1 MAAEGLTP
9 VLSHFG
15 ISVFDIE
22 RMKDF
27 YTNVFGFK
35 VNDEGPGVT
44 FNFRLVFLSSRPD
57 VHHELVLAEN
67 RPADCTFSTVMQLS
81 FKVQNLEQLRAVRA
95 KALKNGAQKMRG
107 LNHGNALSIYFADPE
122 DNTIEVYLDTPWY
135 VPQPHG
141 DPLDLDL
148 PDDEIWKQTEAAV
161 RADPGFM
168 LETERQQRFRDGTIS

>member
-1 MAAEGLTP
+1 MADGIAP

-15 ISVFDIE
+15 ISVFDIDV
-22 RMKDF
+22 MKSF
-27 YTNVFGFK
+27 YTKVFGFQ

-57 VHHELVLAEN
+57 QHHELVLAEN
-67 RPADCTFSTVMQLS
+67 RPADCAFSTVMQLS
-81 FKVQNLEQLRAVRA
+81 FKVKTLDQLRTVRQA
-95 KALKNGAQKMRG
+95 ALENGAQKMRG
-107 LNHGNALSIYFADPE
+107 LNHLNALSIYFGDPE
-122 DNTIEVYLDTPWY
+122 GNTVEVYLDTPWY

-148 PDDEIWKQTEAAV
+148 PDEEIWKRTEEAA

-168 LETERQQRFRDGTIS
+168 LETDRQKQFHARPSN

>member
-1 MAAEGLTP
+1 MAEEGFTP
-9 VLSHFG
+9 ALSHFG

-22 RMKDF
+22 LMKNF
-27 YTNVFGFK
+27 YTGVFGFK

-67 RPADCTFSTVMQLS
+67 RPADCAFSTVMQLS
-81 FKVQNLEQLRAVRA
+81 FKVQNLDQLRAVRQ
-95 KALKNGAQKMRG
+95 KALANGAQKMRG
-107 LNHGNALSIYFADPE
+107 LNHGNALSIYFSDPE
-122 DNTIEVYLDTPWY
+122 NNTIEVYLDTPWY

-148 PDDEIWKQTEAAV
+148 PDEEIWKQTEVAV

-168 LETERQQRFRDGTIS
+168 MEADRQKQFRGQAAG